1 MKKHFH
7 LWLTLVV
14 VLLVV
19 TFSARPTQAQS
30 QRPVLA
36 YYYAW
41 WSPDSVGPGK
51 SPDWPINPYH
61 SWDTGVMAQHVAQIA
76 GAGIDGMV
84 VAWYGP
90 TEANN
95 QTETNFR
102 TLLDLAAANGITA
115 LLSVDLGSGAWFT
128 SVQEVIDGLNYAL
141 SVHANHPA
149 YFRYNGRPVLFFW
162 YQGRYSLDDW
172 AYIRQQVDP
181 DHNSIWIAEG
191 AMPDAMPTFDGL
203 HMYTI
208 SWAENVYATESQW
221 AATTRSRGGI
231 WVGTAMPGW
240 DNTLTPQSE
249 RYVRERA
256 DGAFLRETFSAAA
269 ATAPEM
275 LLITSWNEWWESTHI
290 EPSALYGDS
299 YLNLTR
305 ELVAQYHASG
315 AVAGGGGAP
324 PPSEPTPLPT
334 EPAPVEEVGPGPVE
348 FQVGSAEEA
357 EAELADERS
366 SSTPLNPTPTSK
378 STEAPTSTPAP
389 TAAQVVLAVP
399 TPAAVAEVM
408 SGESGGRMSGDALV
422 GDNTPDESDVL
433 FASPGERLIL
443 ALSAVLGLVGVGLTG
458 FGWFVLRK
466 RVTRRDDPIVGI
478 FDSSQDDAA
487 ARSEDVLRDEWNP
500 D

>member
-1 MKKHFH
+1 MKKNLRF
-7 LWLTLVV
+7 WLTSLIA
-14 VLLVV
+14 LLVV
-19 TFSARPTQAQS
+19 TFSAQPAQAQS
-30 QRPVLA
+30 QRPVLV

-51 SPDWPINPYH
+51 SPDWPITPYD
-61 SWDTGVMAQHVAQIA
+61 SWDPGVMATHVAQIA

-102 TLLDLAAANGITA
+102 QLLDLAAANGTTA
-115 LLSVDLGSGAWFT
+115 LLSVDLGSAAWFT
-128 SVQEVIDGLNYAL
+128 SVQDVIDGLNYAL
-141 SVHANHPA
+141 TVHANHPA

-208 SWAENVYATESQW
+208 SWAQNVYATESQW
-221 AATTRSRGGI
+221 AATTHSRGGI

-240 DNTLTPQSE
+240 DNTMTQQSE
-249 RYVRERA
+249 RYVRERG

-275 LLITSWNEWWESTHI
+275 IVITSWNEWWESTHI
-290 EPSALYGDS
+290 EPSTLYGDF

-305 ELVAQYHASG
+305 ELVGQYHASG

-324 PPSEPTPLPT
+324 PPSEPTPLPV
-334 EPAPVEEVGPGPVE
+334 EPTAV
-348 FQVGSAEEA
+348 EEA
-357 EAELADERS
+357 EPVELQAESPTAEQAAPAVELPS
-366 SSTPLNPTPTSK
+366 PTPDDLTPTPEPTAQPTPT
-378 STEAPTSTPAP
+378 PTPAP
-389 TAAQVVLAVP
+389 TATQVALAVP
-399 TPAAVAEVM
+399 TAADVAEMVA
-408 SGESGGRMSGDALV
+408 GQSGGHKNGDRLTGVEPDTNALF
-422 GDNTPDESDVL
+422 G
-433 FASPGERLIL
+433 SPGEHLIL
-443 ALSAVLGLVGVGLTG
+443 VLSAVLGLVGLGLTG
-458 FGWFVLRK
+458 FGLFVLRK
-466 RVTRRDDPIVGI
+466 RARR
-478 FDSSQDDAA
+478 S
-487 ARSEDVLRDEWNP
+487 
-500 D
+500 

>member
-1 MKKHFH
+1 MKQNSR
-7 LWLTLVV
+7 LWLGPVA
-14 VLLVV
+14 VLLAVV
-19 TFSARPTQAQS
+19 FSARPTQAQS
-30 QRPVLA
+30 VRPVLA

-41 WSPDSVGPGK
+41 WSPEAVGPGK

-61 SWDTGVMAQHVAQIA
+61 SWDAGVMGQHVSQIA

-84 VAWYGP
+84 VGWYGP

-102 TLLDLAAANGITA
+102 ALLDLAAANGITA
-115 LLSVDLGSGAWFT
+115 LLSVDLGSAAWFT

-203 HMYTI
+203 HLYTI

-231 WVGTAMPGW
+231 WVATAMPGW
-240 DNTLTPQSE
+240 DNTLTQQSE
-249 RYVRERA
+249 RYVRERG

-290 EPSALYGDS
+290 EPSALYGDF
-299 YLNLTR
+299 YLTLTR

-324 PPSEPTPLPT
+324 PPSEPTPLPQ
-334 EPAPVEEVGPGPVE
+334 ESAPVEEVEPGLVE
-348 FQVGSAEEA
+348 LQVEPTAIEGVGLDD
-357 EAELADERS
+357 ELPS
-366 SSTPLNPTPTSK
+366 PTPIDPTPPPEP
-378 STEAPTSTPAP
+378 TDALTSTPAP
-389 TAAQVVLAVP
+389 TATQAALAVP
-399 TPAAVAEVM
+399 TPAAIAEVVA
-408 SGESGGRMSGDALV
+408 GESGGRESGEALAGGDLTDDTEALV
-422 GDNTPDESDVL
+422 S
-433 FASPGERLIL
+433 SPAERLIL
-443 ALSAVLGLVGVGLTG
+443 GLSVVLGLIGLGLAG

-466 RVTRRDDPIVGI
+466 RAQRT
-478 FDSSQDDAA
+478 
-487 ARSEDVLRDEWNP
+487 
-500 D
+500 